1 MSSTLQTLGID
12 RLTFEDRLALVQE
25 LWDSIAIEAENS
37 PLTDD
42 QRSEVDRRL
51 AAYQANPQSAIPW
64 EQVEAEV
71 EARLKR

>member
-64 EQVEAEV
+64 EQVEVEV